1 VAAYKRGR
9 ERPRRWRRPGSWFE
23 AVLREN
29 PSYGILEGAEE
40 TRWMVWRPFATK
52 PERVDTME
60 ALDLLM
66 LAPPLYSVFHQ
77 RSSAFIS
84 HPCGQTTEHTEHTE
98 RTGG

>member
-1 VAAYKRGR
+1 
-9 ERPRRWRRPGSWFE
+9 
-23 AVLREN
+23 
-29 PSYGILEGAEE
+29 
-40 TRWMVWRPFATK
+40 
-52 PERVDTME
+52 ME

-98 RTGG
+98 RTGGWTLPRTLDAELRTL